1 MFKNCHMHLS
11 MKLEG
16 YSFLIRVVLID
27 WNSESIF
34 RYELHIVKERRKR
47 LIKLRLQRMKKKTG
61 IFEEAG
67 VGRFMLSARFK
78 VGKFY
83 RS

>member
-1 MFKNCHMHLS
+1 MHMS

-34 RYELHIVKERRKR
+34 RYEL
-47 LIKLRLQRMKKKTG
+47 QRVESVFLVVR
-61 IFEEAG
+61 I
-67 VGRFMLSARFK
+67 
-78 VGKFY
+78 
-83 RS
+83 